1 MRVVFTLLPCL
12 GELGMI
18 NNISDC
24 ILLLQLLFM
33 VTLMHLEDT
42 CTDMTWHR
50 KAGGGDTNSMA
61 WQAKPSWAIIAK
73 VGVILSL
80 KAKYCYLELSCVT
93 LNVHSQKIIW
103 KNWVNSDHF
112 VIPVPLSLPSC
123 KGPWSPRQRN
133 NTNSLFSDALESPW
147 RMKKFVRACKRMV

>member
-18 NNISDC
+18 NNIPDC

-61 WQAKPSWAIIAK
+61 WQAKSSWAITAK
-73 VGVILSL
+73 AGVILSL
-80 KAKYCYLELSCVT
+80 KAKYCYSELSCLT

-103 KNWVNSDHF
+103 KNWANSDHF
-112 VIPVPLSLPSC
+112 VIPVPSVSPLMQRSVVSKTEKQHKFPFQRC
-123 KGPWSPRQRN
+123 PGVIMKDEKIFKG
-133 NTNSLFSDALESPW
+133 
-147 RMKKFVRACKRMV
+147 V